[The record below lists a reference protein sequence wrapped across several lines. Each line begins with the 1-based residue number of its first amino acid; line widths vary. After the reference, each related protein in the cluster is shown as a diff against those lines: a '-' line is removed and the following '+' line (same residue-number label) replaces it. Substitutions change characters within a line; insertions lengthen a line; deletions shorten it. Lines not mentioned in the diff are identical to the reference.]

1 MSRWVLATG
10 FFAVAVT
17 VTAACSRPRGSALPP
32 QTGDAARRAA
42 ANAGVALKQDLRKL
56 WSDHVFWMHRF
67 IVSTAADLPD
77 AQVASERLQRNQEE
91 IGALVGRYY
100 GRSMGDQLT
109 ALLKEHLWSTVERLR
124 ATKTS
129 DEGAQ
134 SRAEERA
141 ERNAAQI
148 ADLMGQANPNWSR
161 GRIHELLRDRLAHV
175 NEEIDF
181 RIAGRWD
188 ADVKA
193 FDASHKQILKVAD
206 AFSEGIVRHYPDKFG
221 G

>member
-1 MSRWVLATG
+1 MSRWVLAAC
-10 FFAVAVT
+10 FFPVAVT
-17 VTAACSRPRGSALPP
+17 VTAACSRPRGSELPP
-32 QTGDAARRAA
+32 QTGDAVRRAA
-42 ANAGVALKQDLRKL
+42 AGAGTALRQDLRKL
-56 WSDHVFWMHRF
+56 WTDHVIWMRAF

-91 IGALVGRYY
+91 IGSLVGRHY
-100 GRSMGDQLT
+100 GRSTGDQLT
-109 ALLKEHLWSTVERLR
+109 ALLKEHVWSTVERLR
-124 ATKTS
+124 ATKIG

-141 ERNAAQI
+141 ERNAAQM
-148 ADLMGQANPNWSR
+148 ADLLSQANPNWSR

-188 ADVKA
+188 ADLKA
-193 FDASHKQILKVAD
+193 FDASHKQILKLAE
-206 AFSEGIVRHYPDKFG
+206 AFAEGIVRHYPEKLG